1 MTEEYT
7 IESLNVSHYDIGFLE
22 TLASLTQVKLDKEAF
37 VEILRKRT
45 SESMQCYVLVFD
57 QKVAS
62 TASIYIEQK
71 FYGKIAHIED
81 VATGDNYRHQGFGT
95 KVVQHCLQIAQE
107 EGCYKAA
114 LNCNDKNVEWYR
126 SIGFYRSGNEMR
138 KDFVI

>member
-1 MTEEYT
+1 MTEEYK
-7 IESLNVSHYDIGFLE
+7 IESLNALHYDMGFLE
-22 TLASLTQVKLDKEAF
+22 TLASLRRVELDKEAF
-37 VEILRKRT
+37 GVILRKRM
-45 SESMQCYVLVFD
+45 SESMQCYVLVFE

-81 VATGDNYRHQGFGT
+81 VATGENYRHQGFGT

-107 EGCYKAA
+107 EGCYKAI

-126 SIGFYRSGNEMR
+126 SIGFYRSSNEMR
-138 KDFVI
+138 KDLTG